1 MGYPREIYQQASAV
15 LSARRQQA
23 NEQTLMHRR
32 EIYAL
37 LPQIEKYDK
46 ELAQIGMKTIQAVAG
61 SPDQVETIIERL
73 KQQSLGLQKQRDDLL
88 AAAGLLEV
96 YRDDGHTCKICK
108 DSGYVGSS
116 VFLLCCR
123 KRHLIFWEQRARR
136 TAALKTFHW
145 TITAQTLWQMG

>member
-61 SPDQVETIIERL
+61 SPDRGNHHRTVKAAEPWTA
-73 KQQSLGLQKQRDDLL
+73 K
-88 AAAGLLEV
+88 AAG
-96 YRDDGHTCKICK
+96 RSAC
-108 DSGYVGSS
+108 SGG
-116 VFLLCCR
+116 
-123 KRHLIFWEQRARR
+123 
-136 TAALKTFHW
+136 TAGG
-145 TITAQTLWQMG
+145 ISG